1 MYVYAFILNNMHLY
15 ARNMN
20 NYTNNINT
28 EDMPF
33 TNPFVKVV
41 IKTHDNKPLDIPIED
56 WSKMAIHKS
65 DIDSGE
71 SPYMHVSILTLI
83 STLESWGWMPEI
95 NSSNGYYLV
104 KYISFLSEKN
114 FISKKDISQEH
125 VMTLYYEPHI
135 DKVYY
140 DEDMKREVSMV
151 FIRHMW
157 HQEPHTPYIG
167 KMIYSRVY
175 DSIKDKIV
183 HPTFHIS
190 REGYFPQYVMLV
202 DNVDTTFYGRLIRI
216 IDLKIEECNCQNNI
230 KIERENYSFDNSASY
245 YMDDKWM
252 ASMSMIPLQKI

>member
-1 MYVYAFILNNMHLY
+1 
-15 ARNMN
+15 MN
-20 NYTNNINT
+20 NYTDNINT
-28 EDMPF
+28 EDIPS

-41 IKTHDNKPLDIPIED
+41 IKTHDNKPLDIPMED
-56 WSKMAIHKS
+56 WNWMAIHKS

-71 SPYMHVSILTLI
+71 SPYMYVSISTLI
-83 STLESWGWMPEI
+83 NTLESWGWMPEI
-95 NSSNGYYLV
+95 DSSNGYYLV
-104 KYISFLSEKN
+104 KYISFLSEKA
-114 FISKKDISQEH
+114 FISKEDILSKEDISQDH

-135 DKVYY
+135 EKVYY
-140 DEDMKREVSMV
+140 DEDMSREVLMV

-157 HQEPHTPYIG
+157 HQDPHTPHVGRI
-167 KMIYSRVY
+167 IYNRVY

-183 HPTFHIS
+183 HPTSYIS

-216 IDLKIEECNCQNNI
+216 VDLKIEEYNCQNDV

-252 ASMSMIPLQKI
+252 ASMSMIPQQKI